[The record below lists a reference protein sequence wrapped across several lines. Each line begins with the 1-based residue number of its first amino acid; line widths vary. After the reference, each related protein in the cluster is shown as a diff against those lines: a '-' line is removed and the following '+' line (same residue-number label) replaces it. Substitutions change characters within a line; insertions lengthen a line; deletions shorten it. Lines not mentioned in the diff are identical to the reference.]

1 MSISSIS
8 AKASSIDIETINEF
22 IHAIEVS
29 TPLLSVTRGVTSRII
44 KLRAKHVEDEK
55 KLNAIELRGA
65 GVENFNDFLN
75 KLALAPFYGYVVH
88 EKIYNKDFSI
98 KKLEYIPHSCMKW
111 DKDKEQLMLKGENKE
126 IPITEKK
133 FIISIHDKTLDKPLG
148 KSLFEYGLGTVFE
161 DLKSVNEKVR
171 GLQKAYGDVIPVIG
185 FYQEELDGKTD
196 EEKTEFV
203 RSKAKK
209 YKGMLDNDKIFSA
222 PLQTGIPMKD
232 QIHFISLA
240 DLKLEMHK
248 VLMEKYES
256 KIEKFIKG
264 SIYSEST
271 AGSQAKDR
279 VQQDEKEK
287 IEDHIAKFISSE
299 LQKLIKDDAMFY
311 GYSPECYY
319 FTFELDS
326 GEGELEKVEQEK
338 VKTKREKMGLF
349 QDLKN
354 LGYKVSAEKIAEA
367 IGLDKK
373 DLLLED
379 SSNYL
384 LGSEFS
390 KS

>member
-185 FYQEELDGKTD
+185 LS
-196 EEKTEFV
+196 
-203 RSKAKK
+203 R
-209 YKGMLDNDKIFSA
+209 
-222 PLQTGIPMKD
+222 GIRW
-232 QIHFISLA
+232 
-240 DLKLEMHK
+240 E
-248 VLMEKYES
+248 
-256 KIEKFIKG
+256 
-264 SIYSEST
+264 
-271 AGSQAKDR
+271 
-279 VQQDEKEK
+279 
-287 IEDHIAKFISSE
+287 
-299 LQKLIKDDAMFY
+299 
-311 GYSPECYY
+311 
-319 FTFELDS
+319 
-326 GEGELEKVEQEK
+326 
-338 VKTKREKMGLF
+338 
-349 QDLKN
+349 N
-354 LGYKVSAEKIAEA
+354 
-367 IGLDKK
+367 
-373 DLLLED
+373 
-379 SSNYL
+379 
-384 LGSEFS
+384 
-390 KS
+390 